1 MKESKAS
8 PMEKLATFIVDK
20 RNLFFLLYIFALVF
34 CFFSTN
40 WVKVENDITTYLP
53 EETETR
59 QGLTIM
65 NNEFVTY
72 GTARVMVSNISYE
85 RGERLKEDIEN
96 VEGVSSVEF
105 DSTADHYINSSA
117 LFDITFDGTVSD
129 EISIDAMGQVAELL
143 KDYDTYVN
151 TEVGVDSAADL
162 KAEMQVIIV
171 IAAVIIV
178 VVLTLTSRSYAEV
191 PVLIATF
198 GVAALL
204 NMGTNFLCGTIS
216 FISNSVTVVLQ
227 LALAIDYAIIL
238 CHRFSDEHETMPAR
252 EACIAA
258 LAKAI
263 PEISSSSLTTISGL
277 GALVFMHFRIGMDL
291 STVLIKAILLSLL
304 SVFTLMPGLLMLFSK
319 LIDRTKHKKLLPSI
333 TPVGKFDVLTRFIVP
348 PIFAVILVVV
358 AIWAN
363 KCPYCYSYTDLTTSK
378 QSESQVAYQKIKNTF
393 GTSNMVAVIIPSG
406 SYTSESSLLK
416 ALESYP
422 EVKSTTGLANVEA
435 MDGYTLTDALNPRE
449 FSELAG
455 IEYELSN
462 LLYSAYAVSDD
473 QYGQIINGLDN
484 YQVPLFDM
492 FMFLKDQMEKDNI
505 VLEGDIQETLD
516 DLFDQLEK
524 AKLQLKTDAYTRLV
538 VYLNLPE
545 ESQETFDFLQT
556 IHREAAKYYGNE
568 NVYVVGNSTSD
579 YDLSSSFSQ
588 DNLLI
593 SILSALFVI
602 IILLFTFKSAGLPV
616 LLILVI
622 QGSIWINFSFPYLME
637 EPLYFLSY
645 LIVNSIQMGANIDY
659 AIVISSHYKDL
670 KSQMHPRD
678 AIVTALNEAFPT
690 IFTSGSILAVAG
702 ALIGQMTTNPIISA
716 IGNCLSRGTIIS
728 IVLVLA
734 VLPQI
739 LVLGD
744 HIIERTSFELNRI
757 NLTARS
763 YSGLVRVQGRIKGQV
778 NGTIEGSF
786 NGILRGDM
794 EAVVIAGSAVPIS
807 SPDILDNPLL
817 CMDDDTKSP
826 ARDGEKNTEEYP
838 AQNTGKGIDETTSSD
853 SADKMEGS
861 GKNE

>member
-1 MKESKAS
+1 
-8 PMEKLATFIVDK
+8 MEKLATFIVDK

-85 RGERLKEDIEN
+85 RGERLKEDLESIA
-96 VEGVSSVEF
+96 GVSGVEF
-105 DSTADHYINSSA
+105 GNTADHYINSSA
-117 LFDITFDGTVSD
+117 LYDITFDGTVSD
-129 EISIDAMGQVAELL
+129 AISIEAMHQVNGLL
-143 KDYDTYVN
+143 KDYDTYVS

-178 VVLTLTSRSYAEV
+178 FVLTLTSRSYAEV

-238 CHRFSDEHETMPAR
+238 CHRFSDEHETLPAR

-304 SVFTLMPGLLMLFSK
+304 SVFTLMPGLLMLFSR

-333 TPVGKFDVLTRFIVP
+333 TAVGKFDVLTRFIIP
-348 PIFAVILVVV
+348 PIFALILVIAAV
-358 AIWAN
+358 WAN

-378 QSESQVAYQKIKNTF
+378 QSQSQIAYQKIKNTF
-393 GTSNMVAVIIPSG
+393 GAGNMVAVIIPSG
-406 SYTSESSLLK
+406 NYGAESSLLK

-422 EVKSTTGLANVEA
+422 EVKSATGLANVEA

-462 LLYSAYAVSDD
+462 LLYSAYAMNDD

-492 FMFLKDQMEKDNI
+492 FLFLKDQMEKGNI
-505 VLEGDIQETLD
+505 TLEGDIQDTLD

-524 AKLQLKTDAYTRLV
+524 AKLQLKTDNYTRLV

-545 ESQETFDFLQT
+545 ESQETFDF
-556 IHREAAKYYGNE
+556 
-568 NVYVVGNSTSD
+568 
-579 YDLSSSFSQ
+579 
-588 DNLLI
+588 
-593 SILSALFVI
+593 
-602 IILLFTFKSAGLPV
+602 
-616 LLILVI
+616 
-622 QGSIWINFSFPYLME
+622 
-637 EPLYFLSY
+637 
-645 LIVNSIQMGANIDY
+645 
-659 AIVISSHYKDL
+659 
-670 KSQMHPRD
+670 
-678 AIVTALNEAFPT
+678 
-690 IFTSGSILAVAG
+690 
-702 ALIGQMTTNPIISA
+702 
-716 IGNCLSRGTIIS
+716 
-728 IVLVLA
+728 
-734 VLPQI
+734 
-739 LVLGD
+739 
-744 HIIERTSFELNRI
+744 
-757 NLTARS
+757 
-763 YSGLVRVQGRIKGQV
+763 
-778 NGTIEGSF
+778 
-786 NGILRGDM
+786 
-794 EAVVIAGSAVPIS
+794 
-807 SPDILDNPLL
+807 
-817 CMDDDTKSP
+817 
-826 ARDGEKNTEEYP
+826 
-838 AQNTGKGIDETTSSD
+838 
-853 SADKMEGS
+853 
-861 GKNE
+861 